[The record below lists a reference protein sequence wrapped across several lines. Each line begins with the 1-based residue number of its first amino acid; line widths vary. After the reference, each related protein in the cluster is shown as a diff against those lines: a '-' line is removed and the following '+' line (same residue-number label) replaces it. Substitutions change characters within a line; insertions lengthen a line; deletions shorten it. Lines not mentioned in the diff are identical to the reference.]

1 MLSKRSK
8 NPPCSGIKLAK
19 SLTLTY
25 RFTNEKDKSP
35 IIAMIGNVIG
45 IKNDFNHQAFQI
57 GS

>member
-8 NPPCSGIKLAK
+8 NPPCSGMKLAK

-35 IIAMIGNVIG
+35 IIAMIGKVIG

-57 GS
+57 